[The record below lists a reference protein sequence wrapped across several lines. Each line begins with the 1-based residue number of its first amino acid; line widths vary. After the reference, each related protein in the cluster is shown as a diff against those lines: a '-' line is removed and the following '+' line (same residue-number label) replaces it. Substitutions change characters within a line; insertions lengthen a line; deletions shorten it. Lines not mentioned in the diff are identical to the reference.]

1 MTDTEE
7 GRSSLLDADEYT
19 RWLDQARATLKSAS
33 SDLTAGDYNWSCFK
47 AQQAAEY
54 GVKGLLYGLGEAAF
68 GHSIVSLLE
77 RLEAAGLDVEDEL
90 ESAARQLDRHYIP
103 TRYPNAHAEGS
114 PFRYYERRDSES
126 AIDRARVLIAFVEDA
141 WTELQAA
148 SGSEE
153 SNEEA

>member
-7 GRSSLLDADEYT
+7 GRSFLLDADEYT
-19 RWLDQARATLKSAS
+19 RWLDQARDTLDSAGN
-33 SDLTAGDYNWSCFK
+33 DLTAGDYNWSCFK

-68 GHSIVSLLE
+68 GHSVVSLLE
-77 RLEAAGLDVEDEL
+77 RLGAIGFDVEDEL

-114 PFRYYERRDSES
+114 PFRYYERSDAES
-126 AIDRARVLIAFVEDA
+126 AIERAQMLLAFVQSA
-141 WTELQAA
+141 WAELQTA
-148 SGSEE
+148 SGQEE
-153 SNEEA
+153 DEEA